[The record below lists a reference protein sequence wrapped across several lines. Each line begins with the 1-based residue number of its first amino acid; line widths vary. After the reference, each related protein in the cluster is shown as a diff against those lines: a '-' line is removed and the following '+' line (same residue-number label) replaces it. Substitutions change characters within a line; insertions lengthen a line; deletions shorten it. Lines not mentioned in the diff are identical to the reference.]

1 MTACFD
7 LKLVVLNVTF
17 RTVVV
22 TFHYL
27 SIFQCDILLK
37 LISLNVTFR
46 TVGVTFHY
54 LLIFQC
60 DILLF
65 RSDIASL
72 IHGIGRDMPCWR
84 CHIAV

>member
-7 LKLVVLNVTF
+7 LNLML
-17 RTVVV
+17 
-22 TFHYL
+22 
-27 SIFQCDILLK
+27 
-37 LISLNVTFR
+37 LNVTFR

-65 RSDIASL
+65 SSDIASL
-72 IHGIGRDMPCWR
+72 IHEIGRDMPCSR